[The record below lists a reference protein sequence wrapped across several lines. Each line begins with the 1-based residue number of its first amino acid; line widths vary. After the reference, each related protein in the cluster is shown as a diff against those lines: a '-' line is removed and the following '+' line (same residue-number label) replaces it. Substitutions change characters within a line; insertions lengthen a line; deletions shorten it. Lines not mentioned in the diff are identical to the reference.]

1 MSRLSI
7 AFACLALALAAGCG
21 GEPDTAAQATPSAA
35 AAEADLGAIKS
46 YLLEHTAR
54 LNASVGQLQQDAQA
68 YYDLAKAADF
78 DYAKLLHDKRAEV
91 ASAVTAIQEGHV

>member
-7 AFACLALALAAGCG
+7 AFACLALAFAAGCG
-21 GEPDTAAQATPSAA
+21 GEPDTTARATPSA

-54 LNASVGQLQQDAQA
+54 SRG
-68 YYDLAKAADF
+68 F
-78 DYAKLLHDKRAEV
+78 
-91 ASAVTAIQEGHV
+91 AIELGEKQFG